1 MAVNSPDFENPYR
14 PGAGHMPP
22 CLAGRGREY
31 DEFDR
36 LLTQGDILEN
46 LVLTGLRGVGKTV
59 LLETFK
65 PRAIQR
71 GWLWATADLSES
83 ATISET
89 ALAERLLAD
98 LALITSSVTVADPSP
113 RSGVGFASPPESEE
127 VPLSHEVLVGVYERT
142 PGLTADKIKATLEF
156 AWEGL
161 REQGDA
167 RVIFA
172 YDEAQNLSDHA
183 AKEQF
188 PLSVLLDVFQ
198 SIQRKGIPFML
209 VLAGLPTLFP
219 KLVDARTFA
228 ERMFRVM
235 TLTKLTDDQSREAI
249 VKPIEDAGC
258 PVKLTPES
266 VEVIVEESSGYPYFI
281 QFICREVYDVFIRQ
295 HVDEETKVVPVEAI
309 QRKLDADFFAGRWAR
324 ITDRQREL
332 LWVVAQLDRPDEE
345 FTILELTEKAK
356 AVLPKAFSPS
366 HANQMLASLSE
377 RGMIYKNRLGKYS
390 FAVPL
395 LGRFIVRSYEL
406 PGSEP
411 TPGLPE
417 RLGESTA

>member
-1 MAVNSPDFENPYR
+1 MTMDSREFKNPYR

-22 CLAGRGREY
+22 YLAGRESEY

-36 LLTQGDILEN
+36 LLLQEEILEN

-65 PRAIQR
+65 PRALR
-71 GWLWATADLSES
+71 AGWRWASADLSES
-83 ATISET
+83 ASISET
-89 ALAERLLAD
+89 ALAQRILAD
-98 LALITSSVTVADPSP
+98 LALITSS
-113 RSGVGFASPPESEE
+113 E
-127 VPLSHEVLVGVYERT
+127 VPLSHDVLLAVYQET
-142 PGLTADKIKATLEF
+142 PGLTADKIKRTLEF
-156 AWEGL
+156 AWEHL
-161 REQGDA
+161 REQGDHK
-167 RVIFA
+167 VIFA

-183 AKEQF
+183 SKDQF

-198 SIQRKGIPFML
+198 SIQKKGIPFML

-235 TLTKLTDDQSREAI
+235 TLAKLGEDESREAI
-249 VKPIEDAGC
+249 LKPIAVAGC
-258 PVKLTPES
+258 PVELAPES
-266 VEVIVEESSGYPYFI
+266 VEVIVHESSGYPYFI

-295 HVDEETKVVPVEAI
+295 HAEDEQKRVPVEAI

-332 LWVVAQLDRPDEE
+332 LWVVAHLQQADRE
-345 FTILELTEKAK
+345 FTIQELTEKARSLLVK
-356 AVLPKAFSPS
+356 PFSPS
-366 HANQMLASLSE
+366 HANQMLASLAE
-377 RGMIYKNRLGKYS
+377 RGMIYKNRLGRYS

-395 LGRFIVRSYEL
+395 LGRFILRTFQ
-406 PGSEP
+406 PGGAQAAMQSQ
-411 TPGLPE
+411 L
-417 RLGESTA
+417 L

>member
-1 MAVNSPDFENPYR
+1 MNSTDFKNPYR

-22 CLAGRGREY
+22 YLAGREGEY
-31 DEFDR
+31 EEFDR
-36 LLTQGDILEN
+36 LLEQDRILEN

-65 PRAIQR
+65 PRAIEK

-83 ATISET
+83 ASISET
-89 ALAERLLAD
+89 ALAGRLLAD
-98 LALITSSVTVADPSP
+98 LALITSSATATDPAAKHE
-113 RSGVGFASPPESEE
+113 VGFTAASEPME
-127 VPLSHEVLVGVYERT
+127 VPLSHGVLVEVYNGT

-156 AWEGL
+156 AWEHL
-161 REQGDA
+161 KNQEQH

-183 AKEQF
+183 SREQF

-198 SIQRKGIPFML
+198 SIQSKGIPFML

-219 KLVDARTFA
+219 KLVDARTYS

-235 TLTKLTDDQSREAI
+235 TLTRLSDEESREAI
-249 VKPIEDAGC
+249 LKPIEVAEC
-258 PVKLTPES
+258 PLKLSPRSVDLIIYES
-266 VEVIVEESSGYPYFI
+266 AGYPYFI
-281 QFICREVYDVFIRQ
+281 QFIGREVYDVFIRQ
-295 HVDEETKVVPVEAI
+295 HAEEEQISVPMEAI

-332 LWVVAQLDRPDEE
+332 LWVVAHLDRPDDE
-345 FTILELTEKAK
+345 FTILELKEKAK
-356 AVLPKAFSPS
+356 ALLPKAFSAS
-366 HANQMLASLSE
+366 NANQMLGSLAE
-377 RGMIYKNRLGKYS
+377 KGMIYKNRLGKYS

-395 LGRFIVRSYEL
+395 LGRFILRTYEL
-406 PGSEP
+406 PQA
-411 TPGLPE
+411 PE
-417 RLGESTA
+417 TADDFRARRPI